1 MSLEKGVVIVLVAL
15 TCMSFIS
22 ATCGWGGYVHGVKIN
37 GECHDCGLFD
47 GVCPSAY
54 GAECCPPPY
63 DDYCEPDPDCDH
75 WELSALPGYPQDEV
89 SVEDSQTITLTLVVE
104 NSYPSLSVGET
115 INFIVFERHII
126 EIPFMPLI
134 ISDEEITTI
143 PKTIT
148 AEDDLESISVTWEV
162 TPEQYNA
169 FSENKIVFE
178 VEKESITI
186 SSLYYQDGLKITI
199 LNPWDCI
206 GINTCSYYD
215 EDPDGCDNNICP
227 MADFVASSLEQMDGY
242 PAGCSREVEINHCE
256 YKEDVGC
263 VAPLTI
269 GDEFVE
275 TNPGD
280 CTDEINDGC
289 LPALG
294 DCGDLHTDTSDT
306 CDNDGFLT
314 YSWTGAWK
322 WPDDNIFDESTSPEL
337 QAILATCHETGAQA
351 FQDDV
356 NGKWHYMIP
365 SKITKYNTKCKG
377 DNTVQCPEQVKL
389 PFFNFINL
397 LVAISLIAIIY
408 ILFSRKR
415 K

>member
-1 MSLEKGVVIVLVAL
+1 MNSKEVLVFL
-15 TCMSFIS
+15 ILLSCTSFIS
-22 ATCGWGGYVHGVKIN
+22 ATCAFMATENGVKIN
-37 GECHDCGLFD
+37 GECYDCGAFGPDGSPYD
-47 GVCPSAY
+47 GVCPSSY
-54 GAECCPPPY
+54 GAHCIVE
-63 DDYCEPDPDCDH
+63 DDNYFKPDADCDH
-75 WELSALPGYPQDEV
+75 WELSALPDYPQDEV
-89 SVEDSQTITLTLVVE
+89 SVEDGQTITLTLVVE
-104 NSYPSLSVGET
+104 NPFPSLSIGDEVD
-115 INFIVFERHII
+115 FIILKKGILWWDV
-126 EIPFMPLI
+126 
-134 ISDEEITTI
+134 EITTI
-143 PKTIT
+143 QKTIT
-148 AEDDLESISVTWEV
+148 AEDNLKSISVEWEA
-162 TPEQYNA
+162 TPEQYNDI
-169 FSENKIVFE
+169 SDNIVRFK